1 VRVGLLTGGGDCP
14 GLNAAIRAVVKHGI
28 GKYGHSIIGFRNGW
42 RGVVDGYVQPLT
54 RADVRNVLPVGGT
67 LLGTARFHPHE
78 DDGGLEA
85 VRATLGAERIEALI
99 CIGGD
104 GTLHAASK
112 VAETGIKIVGI
123 PKTIDNDVA
132 GTDLSIGFHT
142 AVNIATEAIDRVH
155 TTAESHN
162 RVMVVEV
169 MGRHAGWIALNAGIA
184 GGAELVLAPEEP
196 FDIDKIVKFLKH
208 RHRVHA
214 NFSIIVVAEGALPA
228 EGTSMSYEAPVGPF
242 GAIVAGAIGERV
254 AALTAEKTKL
264 ERDDGELAGLV
275 KSRESVAGQIDA
287 LRKEKSAA
295 DASVA
300 ESETVHRDLDAK
312 SAQVVELQAELG
324 KLPAGFDEKRF
335 RELQQLRE
343 SLQPVRERAAA
354 LNGELERLPKVE
366 SEFTELSARFESKN
380 REIAQSEKTL
390 SEIGFSE
397 SDHERLTL
405 DYEAASAQLNAALV
419 TVEKQRGEVNTA
431 TAILAN
437 NEREETA
444 YKARVEG
451 LSVKRSERLHLEVLA
466 QAFDKLRAELNDRIR
481 PELESIASELLSEM
495 TDGRYNTLEIN
506 DSYSAVIRDDGELK
520 PVISGGEDD
529 IVNLALRLAVS
540 QMIADRAGQSFSLL
554 VLDEVFGSLDDVRR
568 DNVVALLQNLKNRFE
583 QIIVITNVESI
594 NDAVDNCLW
603 VAFDEKTKTSRLI
616 DRSIEIEPTP
626 AGVFP

>member
-1 VRVGLLTGGGDCP
+1 MRVGLLTGGGDCP

-42 RGVVDGYVQPLT
+42 RGVVDGDVQPLT

-254 AALTAEKTKL
+254 AAEIETRTGFETRVTVLGHVQRGGAPTATDRIL
-264 ERDDGELAGLV
+264 G
-275 KSRESVAGQIDA
+275 SRFGVAAIDA
-287 LRKEKSAA
+287 LSRG
-295 DASVA
+295 
-300 ESETVHRDLDAK
+300 ESNVMTALRGEE
-312 SAQVVELQAELG
+312 VVLV
-324 KLPAGFDEKRF
+324 P
-335 RELQQLRE
+335 
-343 SLQPVRERAAA
+343 
-354 LNGELERLPKVE
+354 
-366 SEFTELSARFESKN
+366 
-380 REIAQSEKTL
+380 L
-390 SEIGFSE
+390 SEVAG
-397 SDHERLTL
+397 R
-405 DYEAASAQLNAALV
+405 
-419 TVEKQRGEVNTA
+419 
-431 TAILAN
+431 
-437 NEREETA
+437 
-444 YKARVEG
+444 
-451 LSVKRSERLHLEVLA
+451 VKRVP
-466 QAFDKLRAELNDRIR
+466 Q
-481 PELESIASELLSEM
+481 ELLM
-495 TDGRYNTLEIN
+495 V
-506 DSYSAVIRDDGELK
+506 AHA
-520 PVISGGEDD
+520 
-529 IVNLALRLAVS
+529 LA
-540 QMIADRAGQSFSLL
+540 
-554 VLDEVFGSLDDVRR
+554 
-568 DNVVALLQNLKNRFE
+568 
-583 QIIVITNVESI
+583 
-594 NDAVDNCLW
+594 
-603 VAFDEKTKTSRLI
+603 
-616 DRSIEIEPTP
+616 
-626 AGVFP
+626 